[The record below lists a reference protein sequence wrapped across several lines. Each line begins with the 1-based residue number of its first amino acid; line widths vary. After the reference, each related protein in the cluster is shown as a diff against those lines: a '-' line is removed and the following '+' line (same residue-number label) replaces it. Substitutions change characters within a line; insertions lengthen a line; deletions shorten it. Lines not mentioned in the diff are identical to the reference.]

1 MSPTIV
7 LKDGR
12 PFFATGSPGGASIIT
27 TALEVLVGRIDRGL
41 SLEDAIAAPRASQRN
56 SAQAQVEQEFLNLP
70 EVQNDL
76 IPLRHQGFSSAPAE
90 IGAATGVERLRDG
103 RWLAA
108 AEPVRRGGGAAQAV
122 FPFPR

>member
-1 MSPTIV
+1 M

-27 TALEVLVGRIDRGL
+27 TVLEVLTGRIDRGL

-56 SAQAQVEQEFLNLP
+56 SAAAQVEQAFLDQDNGRVLA
-70 EVQNDL
+70 DL
-76 IPLRHQGFSSAPAE
+76 QARGQGFSTAPAE
-90 IGAATGVERLRDG
+90 IGAATGVERLGGG

-108 AEPVRRGGGAAQAV
+108 AEPVRRGVGSAQV
-122 FPFPR
+122 VYPFP